1 MGLPNHLSLS
11 SWKACRRVVAGRLV
25 NCYSRKD
32 LILSLMYQI
41 KKFGLKPGTF
51 LVIGAFVP
59 FTRHDTT
66 YIADQFQFEQFAG
79 HAPST

>member
-41 KKFGLKPGTF
+41 KKFGLKPGKLGLF
-51 LVIGAFVP
+51 PAIG
-59 FTRHDTT
+59 
-66 YIADQFQFEQFAG
+66 YFALQ
-79 HAPST
+79 HFPI